1 MTTKVKTVRVLNR
14 LVSANIPSRE
24 QIDIIFFQ
32 ITLTVIRL
40 FNEGCMRGKSLLVIV
55 IMLSLIGCAST
66 GRPTP
71 EQLANNTFAEFP
83 NNYQQMIHERL
94 KATLID
100 PYSAMF
106 RFSTPEKYVY
116 SGQFGH
122 FIVVG
127 VNAKNRYGGAYR
139 GE

>member
-1 MTTKVKTVRVLNR
+1 
-14 LVSANIPSRE
+14 
-24 QIDIIFFQ
+24 
-32 ITLTVIRL
+32 
-40 FNEGCMRGKSLLVIV
+40 MRGKSLSVILT
-55 IMLSLIGCAST
+55 ILSLIGCASA

-71 EQLANNTFAEFP
+71 EQLANNTFAECP
-83 NNYQQMIHERL
+83 DNYQQMIQEHL

-100 PYSAMF
+100 PYSAIF

-127 VNAKNRYGGAYR
+127 VNAKKRYDGAYV
-139 GE
+139 GERVHHFMCFPNGSVSEINEFENGIAASFQRAGY

>member
-1 MTTKVKTVRVLNR
+1 
-14 LVSANIPSRE
+14 
-24 QIDIIFFQ
+24 
-32 ITLTVIRL
+32 
-40 FNEGCMRGKSLLVIV
+40 MRGKSLSVIV
-55 IMLSLIGCAST
+55 IILSLIGCASA

-71 EQLANNTFAEFP
+71 EQLANNTFAECP
-83 NNYQQMIHERL
+83 DNYQQMIQEHL

-100 PYSAMF
+100 PSSAMF

-139 GE
+139 GERVHHFMCFPDGSVSEINKFANGMAASIQEAGY